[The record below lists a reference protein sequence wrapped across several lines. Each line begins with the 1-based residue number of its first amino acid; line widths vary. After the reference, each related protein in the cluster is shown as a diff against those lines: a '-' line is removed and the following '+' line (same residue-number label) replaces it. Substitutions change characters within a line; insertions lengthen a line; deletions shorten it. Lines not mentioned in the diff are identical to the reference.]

1 MYSSR
6 YTTDVSLPG
15 RTCLVFDTKRD
26 RLLPNT
32 ALYWDLFA
40 CICLMEPELASVP
53 PNKQVQINSHKMQYL
68 VYYISINFVRL
79 CCLEYFS
86 IILSQKIIPRSLLDT
101 KFMLYFSCLYAA
113 YLQSAPRSISKYYV
127 IKDLVQYEN

>member
-32 ALYWDLFA
+32 ALYGDLFA
-40 CICLMEPELASVP
+40 RVRLTEPELARVP
-53 PNKQVQINSHKMQYL
+53 PNGQVQINSRSMQYL
-68 VYYISINFVRL
+68 VYYISIHFVRL
-79 CCLEYFS
+79 YCLEYFY
-86 IILSQKIIPRSLLDT
+86 IILTPKIIPKSLLDT
-101 KFMLYFSCLYAA
+101 NFMLYFSCLHAA
-113 YLQSAPRSISKYYV
+113 
-127 IKDLVQYEN
+127 